1 MKAEISIL
9 ELFLQAGLLVQG
21 VMVLLLV
28 ASLLSWTFIF
38 QRILAIKRARKAY
51 QDFEHR
57 FHMGTDLNK
66 LYDYVATKKGGTTG
80 LENIFRMGFRE
91 FIRLNKNEAVA
102 PDIVME
108 NTERA
113 MRVAMVEEEEQ
124 LEKHLPFLASVGS
137 ISVYVGLFG
146 TVWGIMTAFR
156 ALGTMQQATLAMVA
170 PGISEAL
177 VATALGLFAAIPAV
191 FAYNRFTQHV
201 HNLLRKYDN
210 ILDEFSGLLQRQL
223 YMRQTLKDNFEEA

>member
-9 ELFLQAGLLVQG
+9 ELFIEASPLVQG
-21 VMVLLLV
+21 VMMLLLA
-28 ASLLSWTFIF
+28 ASLASWTFIF
-38 QRILAIKRARKAY
+38 QRGMMLWRARRLY
-51 QDFEHR
+51 HEFEER
-57 FHMGTDLNK
+57 FHLGADLNR
-66 LYDYVATKKGGTTG
+66 LYEHVANKKDQSEG
-80 LENIFRMGFRE
+80 LENVFKSGFRE
-91 FIRLNKNEAVA
+91 FLKLSKKEQIE
-102 PDIVME
+102 PEIIME
-108 NTERA
+108 STERA
-113 MRVAMVEEEEQ
+113 MRVALNKEEEK

-156 ALGTMQQATLAMVA
+156 ALGTVQQATLAMVA

-191 FAYNRFTQHV
+191 FAYNRYMQHV
-201 HNLLRKYDN
+201 QNLLRKYDN

-223 YMRQTLKDNFEEA
+223 YLRNTPSAKEPS